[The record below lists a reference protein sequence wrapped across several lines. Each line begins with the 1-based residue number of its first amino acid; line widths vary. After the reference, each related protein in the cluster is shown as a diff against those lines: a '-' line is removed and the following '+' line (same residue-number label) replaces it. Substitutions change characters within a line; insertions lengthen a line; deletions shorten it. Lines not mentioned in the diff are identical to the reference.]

1 MTEPTPHLSRELP
14 PEARDY
20 LAHRL
25 DGARD
30 LYLLALALGDR
41 PEGSP
46 LFGRMIR
53 EARIHFAAVIE
64 EARIAGLETGAI
76 AVMLGK
82 LNIELAD
89 SIRPELWARVE
100 QLLAERAT
108 SKGAKRRE
116 RSSL

>member
-14 PEARDY
+14 PEAREY

-41 PEGSP
+41 PDGSP

-64 EARIAGLETGAI
+64 EARIAGLDTGAI

-82 LNIELAD
+82 LNSELAD
-89 SIRPELWARVE
+89 SIRPELWVRVE
-100 QLLAERAT
+100 QLLAERA
-108 SKGAKRRE
+108 ARKRSEQRG
-116 RSSL
+116 RR